1 MDANHNQKHQ
11 YRKSLIVKVGAHY
24 LNDARCQFTV
34 WAPLREKVAVK
45 IWSPNEQ
52 VLPMQPLEYGYW
64 QVVAEGVTPG
74 TRYVYQ
80 LDGESDRPDPAS
92 YFQPE
97 GVHGPSA
104 VIEQSA
110 FAWTDGGWTGI
121 AQEDLIIYELHI
133 GTFTPEGTFEAAIAH
148 LPRLKELG
156 ITAIEIMP
164 VAQFPGERNWG
175 YDGVYPYAVQ
185 NSYGGPEGFKHLVD
199 ACHQAGLAVILD
211 VVYNHVGPEGN
222 YLGDFGPY
230 FTKKYG
236 GDWGEALNFDGAYSD
251 GVTDYF
257 LDNALYWLET
267 FHIDGLRL
275 DAVQGIF
282 DLGAKPFLDEL
293 SDRVEVLSQQQGRR
307 LFLIAESDLNDVRI
321 IRSKEQGGY
330 ALDAQWCDDFHHSL
344 HTLLTGEQ
352 QHYYQDF
359 GRCQDLEKSLRE
371 GFVYSG
377 QYAPHRKRRH
387 GNSSAAELAE
397 KFIVYI
403 QSHDQVGN
411 RILAERL
418 PKLTSFEGLKLA
430 AGTILLSPYLPML
443 FMGEE
448 YGEEAPFFYFISH
461 SDPELIQMVQRSK
474 EEEFEKVGMAGDPYD
489 PQSPEPF
496 QKSKLNWEQQYTGKH
511 QVLWEFHHHLITLR
525 RTIPALKQLDKHCL
539 EVSSRETDKL
549 ILMHRYAE
557 GSQVFYV
564 INFGDRAASFEADP
578 HSQNWRKILDSSEP
592 KWLGSSSTLPEK
604 LTAHESAEI
613 PAKTFAL
620 YEASV

>member
-1 MDANHNQKHQ
+1 M
-11 YRKSLIVKVGAHY
+11 KVGAHY
-24 LNDARCQFTV
+24 LGDARCQFTV
-34 WAPLREKVAVK
+34 WAPLRQQAAVK
-45 IWSPNEQ
+45 ILGSNEQ
-52 VLPMQPLEYGYW
+52 IVSMQPQGYGYW
-64 QVVAEGVTPG
+64 QAIAEGVTPG
-74 TRYVYQ
+74 TRYLYQ
-80 LDGESDRPDPAS
+80 LDGELDRPDPAS
-92 YFQPE
+92 HFQPE

-104 VIEQSA
+104 VVNQSA
-110 FAWTDGGWTGI
+110 FAWTDAGWTGI

-133 GTFTPEGTFEAAIAH
+133 GTFTSAGTFEAAIAH

-185 NSYGGPEGFKHLVD
+185 NSYGGPEGFKRLVD
-199 ACHQAGLAVILD
+199 ACHQVGLAVILD

-282 DLGAKPFLDEL
+282 DLGAKHFLEEL
-293 SDRVEVLSQQQGRR
+293 SDRVQSLSQQQGRR
-307 LFLIAESDLNDVRI
+307 LYLIAESDLNDVRI
-321 IRSKEQGGY
+321 IRPKAQGGY
-330 ALDAQWCDDFHHSL
+330 AIDAQWCDDFHHSL

-352 QHYYQDF
+352 HNYYQDF

-387 GNSSAAELAE
+387 GNSSAAEPAE

-411 RILAERL
+411 RMLAERL

-461 SDPELIQMVQRSK
+461 SDPELIEMVRRSK
-474 EEEFEKVGMAGDPYD
+474 EEEFKKVGVAGDPYD

-496 QKSKLNWEQQYTGKH
+496 QKSKLNWQQQYTGKH
-511 QVLWEFHHHLITLR
+511 QVLWEFHQHLITLR
-525 RTIPALKQLDKHCL
+525 RTHPALKQLDKHRL
-539 EVSSRETDKL
+539 EVSSHETNKL
-549 ILMHRYAE
+549 LLMRRYAE
-557 GSQVFYV
+557 ESQVFYV
-564 INFGDRAASFEADP
+564 MNFGDRAATFEVDV
-578 HSQNWRKILDSSEP
+578 HSQNWQKILDSAEK
-592 KWLGSSSTLPEK
+592 KWLGPGSTLPENLK
-604 LTAHESAEI
+604 AQESAEI
-613 PAKTFAL
+613 PPQTLVL
-620 YEASV
+620 YQAHS

>member
-1 MDANHNQKHQ
+1 
-11 YRKSLIVKVGAHY
+11 VKVGTHY
-24 LNDARCQFTV
+24 LGDARCQFTV
-34 WAPLREKVAVK
+34 WAPLRDQVAVK
-45 IWSPNEQ
+45 ILSPHEQ
-52 VLPMQPLEYGYW
+52 ILPMQPLEYGYW
-64 QVVAEGVTPG
+64 QVIAEGVTPG
-74 TRYVYQ
+74 TRYFYQ
-80 LDGESDRPDPAS
+80 LDGECDRPDPAS
-92 YFQPE
+92 HFQPE

-104 VIEQSA
+104 VIDHSA
-110 FAWTDGGWTGI
+110 FAWSDGGWTGI

-133 GTFTPEGTFEAAIAH
+133 GTFTAAGTFEAAIAH

-185 NSYGGPEGFKHLVD
+185 NSYGGPEDFKRLVD

-282 DLGAKPFLDEL
+282 DLGAKHFLDEL
-293 SDRVEVLSQQQGRR
+293 SDRVQALSQQQGRN

-321 IRSKEQGGY
+321 IRPKAQGGY
-330 ALDAQWCDDFHHSL
+330 AIDAQWCDDFHHSL

-352 QHYYQDF
+352 HNYYQDF

-387 GNSSAAELAE
+387 GNSSAAEPAE

-461 SDPELIQMVQRSK
+461 SDPELIEMVRRSK
-474 EEEFEKVGMAGDPYD
+474 EEEFKKVGVAGDPYD

-496 QKSKLNWEQQYTGKH
+496 QKSKLNWQQQYTGKH
-511 QVLWEFHHHLITLR
+511 QVLWEFHQHLITLR
-525 RTIPALKQLDKHCL
+525 RTHPALKQLDKHRL
-539 EVSSRETDKL
+539 EVSSHETNKL
-549 ILMHRYAE
+549 LLMRRYAE
-557 GSQVFYV
+557 ESQVFYV
-564 INFGDRAASFEADP
+564 MNFGDRAATFEADS
-578 HSQNWRKILDSSEP
+578 HSQNWQKILDSAEK
-592 KWLGSSSTLPEK
+592 KWLGTGSTLPEK
-604 LTAHESAEI
+604 LKAQESAEI
-613 PAKTFAL
+613 PPQTLAL
-620 YEASV
+620 YQTLP

>member
-1 MDANHNQKHQ
+1 M
-11 YRKSLIVKVGAHY
+11 KVGAHY
-24 LNDARCQFTV
+24 LGDARCQFTV
-34 WAPLREKVAVK
+34 WAPLRQQVAVK
-45 IWSPNEQ
+45 ILDSNQQ

-64 QVVAEGVTPG
+64 QVKAEGIAPG
-74 TRYVYQ
+74 TTYLYQ
-80 LDGESDRPDPAS
+80 LDGECDRPDPAS

-104 VIEQSA
+104 VIDHSA
-110 FAWTDGGWTGI
+110 FAWTDRGWTGI
-121 AQEDLIIYELHI
+121 AQADLIIYELHI
-133 GTFTPEGTFEAAIAH
+133 GTFTTAGTFEAAIAH

-175 YDGVYPYAVQ
+175 YDGVYSYAVQ
-185 NSYGGPEGFKHLVD
+185 NSYGGPEGFKRLVD
-199 ACHQAGLAVILD
+199 ACHQIGLAVILD

-267 FHIDGLRL
+267 FHVDGLRL

-282 DLGAKPFLDEL
+282 DLGAKHFLDEL
-293 SDRVEVLSQQQGRR
+293 SDRVQVLSQQQGSR

-321 IRSKEQGGY
+321 IHSKEQGGY

-387 GNSSAAELAE
+387 GNSSAAEPAE
-397 KFIVYI
+397 KLIVYI

-430 AGTILLSPYLPML
+430 AGTVLLSPYLPML

-461 SDPELIQMVQRSK
+461 SDPELIEMVQRSK
-474 EEEFEKVGMAGDPYD
+474 EEEFKKVGVAGEPYD

-496 QKSKLNWEQQYTGKH
+496 QKSKLNWEQQYGGKH
-511 QVLWEFHHHLITLR
+511 QVLWEFHQHLITLR
-525 RTIPALKQLDKHCL
+525 RTIPALKQLDKHRL
-539 EVSSRETDKL
+539 EVTSDETDKL
-549 ILMHRYAE
+549 LLMRRYTE
-557 GSQVFYV
+557 ENQIFYV
-564 INFGDRAASFEADP
+564 INFGDRATTFETNS
-578 HSQNWRKILDSSEP
+578 HSQNWQKILDTAEP
-592 KWLGSSSTLPEK
+592 KWLGSGSTLPDK
-604 LTAHESAEI
+604 LVANEVAKI

>member
-1 MDANHNQKHQ
+1 M
-11 YRKSLIVKVGAHY
+11 KVGAHY
-24 LNDARCQFTV
+24 LGDARCQFTV
-34 WAPLREKVAVK
+34 WAPLHQQVAVK
-45 IWSPNEQ
+45 LLAPNQ
-52 VLPMQPLEYGYW
+52 QILPMRSLEYGYW
-64 QVVAEGVTPG
+64 QVTAEGVEPG

-80 LDGESDRPDPAS
+80 WAGEAGEIERPDPAS
-92 YFQPE
+92 HLQPE
-97 GVHGPSA
+97 GVHGPSE
-104 VIEQSA
+104 VVDQSA
-110 FAWTDGGWTGI
+110 YAWTDAGWSGI

-185 NSYGGPEGFKHLVD
+185 NSYGGPEGFKRLVD
-199 ACHQAGLAVILD
+199 ACHQQGLAVILD

-236 GDWGEALNFDGAYSD
+236 GDWGEALNFDDAYSD

-282 DLGAKPFLDEL
+282 DLGAKHFLDEL
-293 SDRVEVLSQQQGRR
+293 SDRVQLLSQQQGRN

-321 IRSKEQGGY
+321 IRPKERGGY
-330 ALDAQWCDDFHHSL
+330 ALAAQWCDDFHHSL

-352 QHYYQDF
+352 HNYYQDF

-387 GNSSAAELAE
+387 GNSSAAEPAE

-411 RILAERL
+411 RMLAERL

-461 SDPELIQMVQRSK
+461 SDPELIEMVRRSK
-474 EEEFEKVGMAGDPYD
+474 EEEFKKVDVAGDSYD
-489 PQSPEPF
+489 PQAAATF
-496 QKSKLNWEQQYTGKH
+496 QNSKLNWEQQYTGKH
-511 QVLWEFHHHLITLR
+511 QVLWAFHQHLINLR
-525 RTIPALKQLDKHCL
+525 RAHPALKQLDKHHL
-539 EVSSRETDKL
+539 EVSSREADKL
-549 ILMHRYAE
+549 LLMRRYAE
-557 GSQVFYV
+557 ESQVFLV
-564 INFGDRAASFEADP
+564 INFGDRAATFAADS
-578 HSQNWRKILDSSEP
+578 HSQNWQKILDTAEP
-592 KWLGSSSTLPEK
+592 KWLGAGSTLPEK
-604 LTAHESAEI
+604 LAAYESAQI
-613 PAKTFAL
+613 PAQTFAL
-620 YEASV
+620 YEAYV

>member
-1 MDANHNQKHQ
+1 M
-11 YRKSLIVKVGAHY
+11 KVGAHY
-24 LNDARCQFTV
+24 LGGARCQFTV
-34 WAPLREKVAVK
+34 WAPLREQVAVK
-45 IWSPNEQ
+45 ILSPHEQ
-52 VLPMQPLEYGYW
+52 ILPMQPLEYGYW
-64 QVVAEGVTPG
+64 QVIAEGAAPSTN
-74 TRYVYQ
+74 YLYQ

-92 YFQPE
+92 HFQPE

-104 VIEQSA
+104 VVDQSA
-110 FAWTDGGWTGI
+110 FAWTDAGWTGI

-133 GTFTPEGTFEAAIAH
+133 GTFTVAGTFEAAIAH

-185 NSYGGPEGFKHLVD
+185 NSYGGPEGFKRLVD

-282 DLGAKPFLDEL
+282 DLGAKHFLDEL
-293 SDRVEVLSQQQGRR
+293 SDRVQALSQQQGRN

-321 IRSKEQGGY
+321 IRPKAQGGY

-359 GRCQDLEKSLRE
+359 GKCQDLEKSLRE

-377 QYAPHRKRRH
+377 QYAPHRKRCH
-387 GNSSAAELAE
+387 GNSSAAEPAE

-418 PKLTSFEGLKLA
+418 PKLTSFKGLKLA

-461 SDPELIQMVQRSK
+461 SDPELIEIVQRSK
-474 EEEFEKVGMAGDPYD
+474 EEEFKKVGVAGDPYD

-496 QKSKLNWEQQYTGKH
+496 EKSKLNWEQQYGGKH
-511 QVLWEFHHHLITLR
+511 QVLWEFHQHLITLR
-525 RTIPALKQLDKHCL
+525 RTHPALKQLDKHRL
-539 EVSSRETDKL
+539 EVSSCEADKL
-549 ILMHRYAE
+549 LLMRRYAE
-557 GSQVFYV
+557 ESQVLLV
-564 INFGDRAASFEADP
+564 LNFGDRAARFEADS

-592 KWLGSSSTLPEK
+592 KWLGSGSTLPEK
-604 LTAHESAEI
+604 LTVQESVEI
-613 PAKTFAL
+613 PAQTFAL